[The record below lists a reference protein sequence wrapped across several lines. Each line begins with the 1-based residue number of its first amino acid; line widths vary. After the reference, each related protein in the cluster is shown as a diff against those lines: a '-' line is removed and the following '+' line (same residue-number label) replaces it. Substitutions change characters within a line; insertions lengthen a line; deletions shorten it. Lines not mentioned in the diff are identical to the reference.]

1 MKTTF
6 FANSVLLAGGL
17 MALVA
22 LWRHLFA
29 SGWIGPQPFASE
41 ARGPEPIVFAALA
54 TLFLASLRLRLA
66 LRVGIA
72 VVSVSLLAVLYA
84 VELVLSSTSL
94 GPGANLPFWSID
106 RASSQRKKDLSVLA
120 ARSGGTIDTRDRVEV
135 LDEFR
140 KRDIDMVPAIML
152 ADILGGDGTATA
164 PGSTGHE
171 EPLVPLGGISSSPT
185 LLCNESGQFVSYS
198 SDEHGF
204 RNPRGIWNSARADI
218 AAVGQSLT
226 QGYCVP
232 DGQGFVDLLRA
243 HNLVVLNL
251 GTSGQSALLQL
262 GAIKEYLPRYAPK
275 RVLWFF
281 TEGID
286 LSDLYIEST
295 HPFLMGYL
303 EPTFSQHLLTRQPEI
318 DRMLRRTMSNIEARE
333 RVPHSVAS
341 RSYTERA
348 LEIVKL
354 WTLRQKVALIYGGG
368 REGPEVWSM
377 LEHPHNLLSTVLEQA
392 RTVTSS
398 WGGTLYFVY
407 LPSWSRFRNSP
418 RAAEEERA
426 KVLSVVHAL
435 GIPVIDVQPAF
446 QAQHDPLSLFPFR
459 RFGHY
464 TEQGNQIVAESVLKS
479 LSAP

>member
-1 MKTTF
+1 MKTKS
-6 FANSVLLAGGL
+6 FANAVLIAGGL
-17 MALVA
+17 MALLA
-22 LWRHLFA
+22 LWRHLYA

-41 ARGPEPIVFAALA
+41 ARGPESIVFAALA

-84 VELVLSSTSL
+84 AELVLANTSL

-106 RASSQRKKDLSVLA
+106 RASSQRKRDLSVLA
-120 ARSGGTIDTRDRVEV
+120 AQSGGTIDTRDRVEV
-135 LDEFR
+135 LDDAR
-140 KRDIDMVPAIML
+140 RRGIDMVPAIML
-152 ADILGGDGTATA
+152 ADVLGGDGTATV
-164 PGSTGHE
+164 PESTDHE

-204 RNPRGIWNSARADI
+204 RNPRGIWNSERVDI

-232 DGQGFVDLLRA
+232 DGQEFVDLLRA

-251 GTSGQSALLQL
+251 GTSGQSGLLQL

-275 RVLWFF
+275 HVLWFF
-281 TEGID
+281 IEGID
-286 LSDLYIEST
+286 LADLYIEST

-318 DRMLRRTMSNIEARE
+318 DRLLRRTVSTIEARE
-333 RVPHSVAS
+333 RVPHSAAS

-348 LEIVKL
+348 LEIARL
-354 WTLRQKVALIYGGG
+354 WSLRQKVALIYGD

-377 LEHPHNLLSTVLEQA
+377 LERPHNLLSTVLEQA

-407 LPSWSRFRNSP
+407 LPSWTRFRNSP
-418 RAAEEERA
+418 RAADEEHA
-426 KVLSVVHAL
+426 KVLSVVRAL

-464 TEQGNQIVAESVLKS
+464 NEQGNTIVAESVLKS
-479 LSAP
+479 LSVP